1 MLLVRAI
8 LRAHSRKLLDCSS
21 LFTINILHFPPWDSE
36 YAICF
41 IRYASGRLC
50 DSPSSFSDPPSVRSV
65 PSARHSHRPSPL
77 HSFIPGLKPS
87 FSANP
92 SYRSFPF
99 LFQDCQ
105 HGFLTYV
112 SFSTHVKIASLIASL
127 SSSAANPSH
136 VIFRDSD
143 IGISIS
149 RIVRKST
156 RLKKSSSNWLNLV
169 K

>member
-1 MLLVRAI
+1 M
-8 LRAHSRKLLDCSS
+8 
-21 LFTINILHFPPWDSE
+21 FSE
-36 YAICF
+36 WF
-41 IRYASGRLC
+41 I
-50 DSPSSFSDPPSVRSV
+50 SFSNVRTFTCAANKNRIACTAPSLVLSVALPPSV
-65 PSARHSHRPSPL
+65 PSTRHSHHPSPL